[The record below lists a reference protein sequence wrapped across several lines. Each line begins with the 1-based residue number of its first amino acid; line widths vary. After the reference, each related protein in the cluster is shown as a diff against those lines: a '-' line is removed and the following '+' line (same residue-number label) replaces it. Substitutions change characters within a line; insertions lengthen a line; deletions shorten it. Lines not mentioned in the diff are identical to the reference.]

1 MMCQVCPRG
10 EEEYIQGLRIMKE
23 HFVRRNGREF
33 SITGA
38 SHGEVR
44 MEPGQEQGQGVVVGP
59 EEGWRGGWSSDR
71 HRGVF
76 LLTPC
81 VTGRQG
87 VLLAPHC
94 YFPITRYPPT
104 FEVHAVG
111 FTTVVSLKTAA
122 PGSPST
128 SPPPLLHFE
137 GFQNPGSFFIRLTYR
152 HLFPPSSSFAYFCG
166 HELFITA
173 PPSKS

>member
-23 HFVRRNGREF
+23 HFVRGNGREF

-44 MEPGQEQGQGVVVGP
+44 MEPAQGQGQGVVVGP
-59 EEGWRGGWSSDR
+59 EEGWRGGWSSDSSCLSPHTLCNWQAECPAYSSLLLPR
-71 HRGVF
+71 HP
-76 LLTPC
+76 LPPPPLKSMPWALP
-81 VTGRQG
+81 Q
-87 VLLAPHC
+87 L
-94 YFPITRYPPT
+94 FP
-104 FEVHAVG
+104 
-111 FTTVVSLKTAA
+111 LKTAV

-137 GFQNPGSFFIRLTYR
+137 GFQNPGCTSFFVLLTYR
-152 HLFPPSSSFAYFCG
+152 HLFPPSSFAHFCC